1 MTSVFRATGF
11 GLLALVA
18 LIATGVNA
26 QSQPSPDRVI
36 KHLDKDGDNL
46 VSFEEFEMPRRGRE
60 RSKLAAADRDG
71 DGNVSREEMQ
81 AHIDARAEEAMERFE
96 LADLNDDGFLT
107 EEEIKRALFDT
118 IDSNGDGYIDAVELG
133 DARRSRGQGRTG

>member
-1 MTSVFRATGF
+1 MKSILRTTGF
-11 GLLALVA
+11 GVVA
-18 LIATGVNA
+18 LAALIGTGVNA
-26 QSQPSPDRVI
+26 QPHPSPDRVI

-46 VSFEEFEMPRRGRE
+46 VSYEEFEMPRRGRE
-60 RSKLAAADRDG
+60 HSKLAAADRDG
-71 DGNVSREEMQ
+71 DGNVSREEME

-133 DARRSRGQGRTG
+133 DARRSRGHGRTG